1 MFRRLLLLPLLFL
14 CLGVMHVYTMPGYS
28 ATDIPDVLLGFGRN
42 STKADMIAK
51 LGDHADVSGNR
62 STYDYYYQLSGGS
75 SLRFSFNEGD
85 SRIQAIVLSYWPS
98 EEADTSELR
107 KVLEG
112 YDLPTAMVD
121 WLHAS
126 QAELESEFGVAPG
139 SEESSWKQYAFENGG
154 YLEFYLGGEPPRVS
168 DITLNFG
175 YSDVP
180 AEFVAPVAEPAAGR
194 EPLEGRGAFFG
205 LTMGVTQEQLK
216 TIRGEPK
223 KIEAWSEDYPD
234 WHYTNDNAEITVVA
248 SMSKVG
254 EFDAEYDEHPGAFLL
269 NRVSI
274 DLPYIDNVRDL
285 DAARMTVRNLGWED
299 PLLDTLGMTRSE
311 IRALYGDPASYS
323 GYNWGY
329 EVPAPD
335 WTIAIDFRF
344 TGSSDAA
351 RCTGFS
357 ISRW

>member
-1 MFRRLLLLPLLFL
+1 MIRRLLLFPLLLL
-14 CLGVMHVYTMPGYS
+14 CFALSGGVS
-28 ATDIPDVLLGFGRN
+28 RAASEIPTEMLGFGYN
-42 STKADMIAK
+42 STRADMIAK
-51 LGDHADVSGNR
+51 LGENADVSGNR
-62 STYDYYYQLSGGS
+62 STYDYYYQLGYGS
-75 SLRFSFNEGD
+75 SVRFSFNEGD
-85 SRIQAIVLSYWPS
+85 SRIQVIALSYWPS

-121 WLHAS
+121 WLHAT

-139 SEESSWKQYAFENGG
+139 SEESSWKQYAFEDGG

-175 YSDVP
+175 YSSVP
-180 AEFVAPVAEPAAGR
+180 SEFVAPVAEPEAGR
-194 EPLEGRGAFFG
+194 ESLEGRGAFFG
-205 LTMGVTQEQLK
+205 LTMGVTQEQLRE
-216 TIRGEPK
+216 IRGEPK
-223 KIEAWSEDYPD
+223 KIETWSEDYPD
-234 WHYTNDNAEITVVA
+234 WRYTSDNAEITIIA
-248 SMSKVG
+248 SLSKVG
-254 EFDAEYDEHPGAFLL
+254 EYDAEWAKSPGAFLL
-269 NRVSI
+269 NRISI

-285 DAARMTVRNLGWED
+285 DSARMQVRNLGWED
-299 PLLDTLGMTRSE
+299 SLLDTLGMTRGQ
-311 IRALYGDPASYS
+311 IRELYGDPVSYS

-344 TGSSDAA
+344 TGSADAA